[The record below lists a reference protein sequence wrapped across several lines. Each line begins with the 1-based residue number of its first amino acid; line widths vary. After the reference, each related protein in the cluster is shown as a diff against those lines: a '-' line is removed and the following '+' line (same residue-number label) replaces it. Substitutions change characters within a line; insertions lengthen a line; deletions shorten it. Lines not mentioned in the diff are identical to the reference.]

1 MFHRKIKLITTQT
14 VDDVTQELEEIRS
27 RHGGILRA
35 EDVVEFARDETTH
48 LHSHFEWDD
57 TEAAEQYRLEQARR
71 VIRLRVTVAKNLG
84 NDRPVPM
91 YVSLTTD
98 RAQPGGGYRPFVD
111 VMSSE
116 ELKAELLRQALS
128 EFKRVRSRYNE
139 LRELAPIFA
148 AIEQVDAA

>member
-1 MFHRKIKLITTQT
+1 VITTET

-27 RHGGILRA
+27 RYGGILRA
-35 EDVVEFARDETTH
+35 EDVVEFARDETTC

-84 NDRPVPM
+84 SDRPVPM

-98 RAQPGGGYRPFVD
+98 RAQPGGGYRTFVD